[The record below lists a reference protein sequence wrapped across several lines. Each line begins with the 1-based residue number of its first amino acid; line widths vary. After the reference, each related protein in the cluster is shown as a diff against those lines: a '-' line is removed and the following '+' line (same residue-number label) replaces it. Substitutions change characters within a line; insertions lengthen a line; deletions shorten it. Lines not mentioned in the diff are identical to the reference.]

1 MGRCQVRVASS
12 GRLELSALAQQQRRA
27 SQSAR
32 TATHYEG
39 MDVAYISAVSALAG
53 SVIGGLTSTGT
64 TWLTQR
70 AQIRAG
76 QLVHELARRQDLYRD
91 FIVAASKAYGD
102 ALISND
108 PHIAEL
114 VELYSMVS
122 RMRVLSTP
130 RTVECAN
137 SIMLTIIDTYF
148 SPNKSVRELR
158 EMIKVGDSIDP
169 LKDFSESA
177 REEVGLLD
185 SDRRHA
191 APNGGAR
198 QSSQ

>member
-1 MGRCQVRVASS
+1 
-12 GRLELSALAQQQRRA
+12 
-27 SQSAR
+27 
-32 TATHYEG
+32 

-70 AQIRAG
+70 AQTRAG
-76 QLVHELARRQDLYRD
+76 QVVHELERRQDLYRD
-91 FIVAASKAYGD
+91 FIIAASRAYGD
-102 ALISND
+102 ALMSND
-108 PHIAEL
+108 PQVAEL

-137 SIMLTIIDTYF
+137 NIMLTIIDTYF

-158 EMIKVGDSIDP
+158 ELIKEGDSIDA
-169 LKDFSESA
+169 LKDFSEAA
-177 REEVGLLD
+177 REEVGVVD
-185 SDRRHA
+185 NGRRHA
-191 APNGGAR
+191 APSGGAR
-198 QSSQ
+198 SNRPHNLEKKA